1 MNYHLNS
8 IFEIRI
14 VRCFVKTELF
24 QMIDLNMEVDLLC
37 MLKMELTAKGDM
49 KSADPE
55 GWTGGPDPPPPGK
68 SQVNGFL

>member
-1 MNYHLNS
+1 MNS

-14 VRCFVKTELF
+14 IRCFIKTELF

-37 MLKMELTAKGDM
+37 MLKMELIAKGDM
-49 KSADPE
+49 TSADPE
-55 GWTGGPDPPPPGK
+55 GGGQGVGPPPGK

>member
-1 MNYHLNS
+1 MNS

-14 VRCFVKTELF
+14 IGCFVKTESF

-49 KSADPE
+49 TSADPE
-55 GWTGGPDPPPPGK
+55 GGTGGPDPPPPWK
-68 SQVNGFL
+68 ITS